1 MGSSPDLDIGSDLSK
16 PIAEWHNYLRSE
28 RRLALRT
35 QVIYGD
41 AMDAFVEFLCNHLGG
56 EPTLKSLEELRTA
69 DIRAYLSH
77 LRGTRQLSNT
87 TLAQQVSAL
96 RSFFRYLEKQGM
108 AANAA
113 IQNLRTPK
121 RPHRIPKPVSEES
134 ASALIEATN
143 LNDDPAWVKA
153 RDAAVLTL
161 LYGCG
166 LRISE
171 ALSLTFGDRPTS
183 DTIRITGKGN
193 KERVVPVLP
202 AVTEAID
209 VYVDLCPYV
218 LTQAGSLFVGIRGG
232 ALGPRTVQKTVAKL
246 RRALGLSET
255 ATPHALRHSFATHL
269 LNNGGDL
276 RAIQEL
282 LGHASLS
289 TTQIYTEVEAKQL
302 KSIYDKAMPR
312 R

>member
-1 MGSSPDLDIGSDLSK
+1 MGLGQDLRDRLAG
-16 PIAEWHNYLRSE
+16 WHNYLKAE
-28 RRLALRT
+28 RRLSHRT
-35 QVIYGD
+35 QIIYGD
-41 AMDAFVEFLCNHLGG
+41 AMDAFLAFLAEHLGEEITLG
-56 EPTLKSLEELRTA
+56 ELEDLATA
-69 DIRAYLSH
+69 DLRAYLSH
-77 LRGTRQLSNT
+77 LRKTRELSNT

-96 RSFFRYLEKQGM
+96 RSFFRYLEKQG
-108 AANAA
+108 AVANAA

-121 RPHRIPKPVSEES
+121 IPHRIPKPISEQG
-134 ASALIEATN
+134 AAALIGATTESGE
-143 LNDDPAWVKA
+143 PAWIKA

-171 ALSLTFGDRPTS
+171 ALSLSLADRPKG
-183 DTIRITGKGN
+183 DALRIVGKGN

-202 AVTEAID
+202 AVHQAID
-209 VYVDLCPYV
+209 LYVDLCPHP
-218 LTQAGSLFVGIRGG
+218 LTRAGPLFVGIRGG
-232 ALGPRTVQKTVAKL
+232 ALGARTVQKTVAKL

-289 TTQIYTEVEAKQL
+289 TTQVYTEVEAKQL
-302 KSIYDKAMPR
+302 KSVYQRAMPR